1 MSLSRAEVA
10 AMDRDELVE
19 AIVELSTAVED
30 LAESESLDALE
41 VAALRKLLVGLAGVD
56 GEDDDPTETNAIEKA
71 SAAVDRINDLADR
84 VDDLEAEND
93 RLRSRLKSSASR
105 GKDQKV
111 ADIVQFAD
119 NARGADPAIKL
130 TAKDIKGATGC
141 STRYAYDLMDDLPE
155 EYDWFLTPQE
165 MTQYGSLE
173 VDNVDERRLG
183 VDFEGV
189 HSSGCPLNKFNNGS
203 GQEGSQ

>member
-1 MSLSRAEVA
+1 MALSRDPRLVA
-10 AMDRDELVE
+10 AHLEDGRYRRVVTATGRDKRLVE
-19 AIVELSTAVED
+19 V
-30 LAESESLDALE
+30 
-41 VAALRKLLVGLAGVD
+41 RRRPVGFD
-56 GEDDDPTETNAIEKA
+56 GEDADPTEMNAIEKA

-84 VDDLEAEND
+84 VDDLEDENQ
-93 RLRSRLKSSASR
+93 RLRSRLESSSSR
-105 GKDQKV
+105 GKDAKV

-119 NARGADPAIKL
+119 NARGKDPAIKL
-130 TAKDIKGATGC
+130 TAKDIQGATGC

-173 VDNVDERRLG
+173 VDNTDERRLG

-203 GQEGSQ
+203 SKEGSQ